1 MKHLKKISLANQVSD
16 NVKVAILNDDEKR
29 RLFQQHINK
38 QSQISEPLVNRL
50 WQEIQRMT
58 KQGRQ
63 NAVKIIE
70 ILESSPS
77 FEVSPNLELIY
88 NGETQGGTNIL
99 QLIKARG
106 TPRTGTGRALLPGQA
121 LFDYII
127 STAPLSNEITKIKV
141 DPKKV
146 KKRTLPFSPRKTR
159 SKKTKN
165 IFPEKQWNWEKVF
178 RYKTTREFFCGLW
191 IYQKQ

>member
-99 QLIKARG
+99 QLIKARA
-106 TPRTGTGRALLPGQA
+106 TPRTGTALLLRQA

-159 SKKTKN
+159 SKKTKS
-165 IFPEKQWNWEKVF
+165 IFPEKQWN
-178 RYKTTREFFCGLW
+178 
-191 IYQKQ
+191 

>member
-1 MKHLKKISLANQVSD
+1 
-16 NVKVAILNDDEKR
+16 
-29 RLFQQHINK
+29 
-38 QSQISEPLVNRL
+38 
-50 WQEIQRMT
+50 MT

-70 ILESSPS
+70 NLESSPS

-99 QLIKARG
+99 QLIKARV

-159 SKKTKN
+159 SKKTKS
-165 IFPEKQWNWEKVF
+165 IFPEKKWN
-178 RYKTTREFFCGLW
+178 
-191 IYQKQ
+191 

>member
-1 MKHLKKISLANQVSD
+1 MKHLKKISLANQVPD
-16 NVKVAILNDDEKR
+16 DVKVTILNDDEKR

-99 QLIKARG
+99 QLIKARA

-159 SKKTKN
+159 SKKTKS
-165 IFPEKQWNWEKVF
+165 IFPEKKWN
-178 RYKTTREFFCGLW
+178 
-191 IYQKQ
+191 

>member
-1 MKHLKKISLANQVSD
+1 MPD
-16 NVKVAILNDDEKR
+16 DVKVAILNDDEKR
-29 RLFQQHINK
+29 RLFQQHINREP
-38 QSQISEPLVNRL
+38 QISEPLVNRL
-50 WQEIQRMT
+50 WPEIQRMT

-77 FEVSPNLELIY
+77 FEVSTNLELIY

-99 QLIKARG
+99 QSIKARA
-106 TPRTGTGRALLPGQA
+106 TPRPGRALLPGQD
-121 LFDYII
+121 LFDYIL

-159 SKKTKN
+159 SKKTKS
-165 IFPEKQWNWEKVF
+165 IFPEKKWN
-178 RYKTTREFFCGLW
+178 
-191 IYQKQ
+191 